1 MSRKDIDK
9 QMKILRQGV
18 EELIDE
24 ESLRKKLKTAREE
37 ERPLRVKLGL
47 DPSAPDLHIGHTVVL
62 NKLKQFQELGH
73 EVHLIIGDFTGMI
86 GDPSGRSKT
95 RKQLTREEVEENAR
109 TYEEQFSRVLDPDST
124 ELHFNSS
131 WLDSLD
137 ARDVINISSR
147 YTVARMLEREDFASR
162 MEDNRPISIHEFL
175 YPLMQGYDSVAIEA
189 DVELGGTDQMFNLLV
204 GRRLQKEFGQEPQV
218 LVMMPL
224 LEGLDGSDKMSKSLD
239 NYVGIEEDAST
250 MFGKIMSI
258 PDDLILRYF
267 RLLTDV
273 APARIEELE
282 ETLAGGDV
290 NPMKVKKELAAE
302 IVKRFHDERAAEA
315 AASEF
320 ERVFSEGELPED
332 MPQVEIASEE
342 MEGEGIWIVDLIAA
356 TGMVDSNSEA
366 RRLIEQGAVSLD
378 GDKVTTV
385 DCDLHIEDE
394 MILKI
399 GKRRYARIR
408 RGD

>member
-1 MSRKDIDK
+1 
-9 QMKILRQGV
+9 
-18 EELIDE
+18 
-24 ESLRKKLKTAREE
+24 
-37 ERPLRVKLGL
+37 
-47 DPSAPDLHIGHTVVL
+47 
-62 NKLKQFQELGH
+62 
-73 EVHLIIGDFTGMI
+73 
-86 GDPSGRSKT
+86 
-95 RKQLTREEVEENAR
+95 
-109 TYEEQFSRVLDPDST
+109 
-124 ELHFNSS
+124 
-131 WLDSLD
+131 
-137 ARDVINISSR
+137 
-147 YTVARMLEREDFASR
+147 
-162 MEDNRPISIHEFL
+162 
-175 YPLMQGYDSVAIEA
+175 
-189 DVELGGTDQMFNLLV
+189 MFNLLV